1 MLREEISVLM
11 LRELK
16 DPRLGF
22 VSITGA
28 EVTPDLRHAKVFI
41 SVMGTEEEKQH
52 SLDALNRARGF
63 LRTEIG
69 KRAHLKTVP
78 EMRFLEDETNQTGS
92 RIFQLLQEVRETDAA
107 IESADRQDSDAE

>member
-22 VSITGA
+22 VTITGA
-28 EVTPDLRHAKVFI
+28 EVTPDLRHAKVFA
-41 SVMGTEEEKQH
+41 SVMGTDEEKAK
-52 SLDALNRARGF
+52 SLEALNRARGF

-78 EMRFLEDETNQTGS
+78 EMRFLEDETNRTGS
-92 RIFQLLQEVRETDAA
+92 RIFELLEEVKQAEGTD
-107 IESADRQDSDAE
+107 ESWTDTDGE